1 MGAAGGGETG
11 VKLAVCGKGGVG
23 KTTVAALLV
32 EVYARRGYRVLAV
45 DADPDANLG
54 SALGFDP
61 GELARVAPV
70 SAMEDL
76 IAERTGAR
84 PGSVGG
90 WFALNPRVD
99 DLPERLGLVR
109 DGIRLLV
116 MGGVKPAGGGCACPE
131 NALLQ
136 ALLRH
141 LVLQRQDTVV
151 VDLEAGLEH
160 VGRGTAR
167 GVDAFLVVVEPGRRS
182 YQTARAVALAARS
195 LGVRRVLAVAN
206 KVGPGQEDMVR
217 EGLAAEMAAHGCEP
231 LPLAAVFPFA
241 PEAVRAD
248 AEGRAVYDSC
258 PSLRPVAEQLF
269 TYLHGELETAR
280 LTR

>member
-1 MGAAGGGETG
+1 MSFESGRAGAG

-23 KTTVAALLV
+23 KTTVAALLA

-54 SALGFDP
+54 AALGFDP
-61 GELARVAPV
+61 GELARVVPV
-70 SAMEDL
+70 AAMDEL

-109 DGIRLLV
+109 DHIRLLV

-141 LVLQRQDTVV
+141 LVLQRKDTVV

-167 GVDAFLVVVEPGRRS
+167 GVGAFLVVVEPGRRS
-182 YQTARAVALAARS
+182 YQTARAVAVAARA

-206 KVGPGQEDMVR
+206 KVGPGQEKVVR
-217 EGLAAEMAAHGCEP
+217 GGLEAEMAAHGLEP
-231 LPLAAVFPFA
+231 LPLVAVFPYEA
-241 PEAVRAD
+241 EAVQAD
-248 AEGRAVYDSC
+248 AEGRPVYESC
-258 PSLRPVAEQLF
+258 PRLRQVAEDLF
-269 TYLHGELETAR
+269 GILQAELER
-280 LTR
+280 PE

>member
-1 MGAAGGGETG
+1 MSFESGRGGAG

-23 KTTVAALLV
+23 KTTVAALLA

-54 SALGFDP
+54 AALGFDP
-61 GELARVAPV
+61 GELARVVPV
-70 SAMEDL
+70 AAMDEL

-109 DGIRLLV
+109 DHIRLLV
-116 MGGVKPAGGGCACPE
+116 MGGVKPAGAGCACPE

-141 LVLQRQDTVV
+141 LVLQRNDTVV

-182 YQTARAVALAARS
+182 YQTARAVAVAARA

-206 KVGPGQEDMVR
+206 KVGPGQEKVVR
-217 EGLAAEMAAHGCEP
+217 GGLEAEMAAHGLEP
-231 LPLAAVFPFA
+231 LPLVAFFPYEA
-241 PEAVRAD
+241 EAVQAD
-248 AEGRAVYDSC
+248 AEGRAVYESC
-258 PSLRPVAEQLF
+258 PRLRQGAEDLF
-269 TYLHGELETAR
+269 GILQAELER
-280 LTR
+280 PG

>member
-1 MGAAGGGETG
+1 LSREAGGQGG
-11 VKLAVCGKGGVG
+11 LKLAVCGKGGVG

-54 SALGFDP
+54 QALGFAP
-61 GELARVAPV
+61 GELARVVPV
-70 SAMEDL
+70 AAMDEL

-109 DGIRLLV
+109 DRIRLLV
-116 MGGVKPAGGGCACPE
+116 MGGVKPAGSGCACPE

-141 LVLQRQDTVV
+141 LVLQRTDTVV

-182 YQTARAVALAARS
+182 FQTARAVAAAARA
-195 LGVRRVLAVAN
+195 LGVKRVLGVAN
-206 KVGPGQEDMVR
+206 KVRPGEEESVR
-217 EGLAAEMAAHGCEP
+217 YGLDEEMRAHGLEP
-231 LPLAAVFPFA
+231 VPLVAVFPYEL
-241 PEAVRAD
+241 EAVKAD
-248 AEGRAVYDSC
+248 AEGRPVYDTC
-258 PSLRPVAEQLF
+258 PELRRAAEALF
-269 TYLHGELETAR
+269 EVLQQELAGV
-280 LTR
+280 

>member
-1 MGAAGGGETG
+1 MSQQGGGGDG

-23 KTTVAALLV
+23 KTTVAALLA

-54 SALGFDP
+54 LALGFAP
-61 GELARVAPV
+61 EELARVVPV
-70 SAMEDL
+70 AAMDEL

-90 WFALNPRVD
+90 WFALNPKVD
-99 DLPERLGLVR
+99 DLPERLGLER
-109 DGIRLLV
+109 DHIRLLV
-116 MGGVKPAGGGCACPE
+116 MGGVKPAGSGCACPE

-141 LVLQRQDTVV
+141 LVLQRNDTVV

-182 YQTARAVALAARS
+182 FQTARAVAAAARA
-195 LGVRRVLAVAN
+195 LGVKRVLGVAN
-206 KVGPGQEDMVR
+206 KVRPGEEEIVR
-217 EGLAAEMAAHGCEP
+217 AGLEEEMKAHGLAPVP
-231 LPLAAVFPFA
+231 LVAVFPYEL
-241 PEAVRAD
+241 EAVKAD
-248 AEGRAVYDSC
+248 AEGRPVYEMC
-258 PSLRPVAEQLF
+258 PKLRRVAENLF
-269 TYLHGELETAR
+269 GVLQQELAR
-280 LTR
+280 L

>member
-1 MGAAGGGETG
+1 MAAPEGTG

-61 GELARVAPV
+61 GELARVVPV
-70 SAMEDL
+70 AAMDEL

-90 WFALNPRVD
+90 WFALNPKVD
-99 DLPERLGLVR
+99 DLPERLALVR
-109 DGIRLLV
+109 DGIHLLV

-141 LVLQRQDTVV
+141 LVLRRNDTVV

-182 YQTARAVALAARS
+182 FQTARAVAAAARS

-206 KVGPGQEDMVR
+206 KVRRGD
-217 EGLAAEMAAHGCEP
+217 EGVVQAGLEAELAAHALDP
-231 LPLAAVFPFA
+231 LPLVAAFPYD

-248 AEGRAVYDSC
+248 AEGRAVYETC
-258 PSLRPVAEQLF
+258 PRLRAVAEDLFGVLQSQL
-269 TYLHGELETAR
+269 GSV
-280 LTR
+280 